1 MNQETQRLSQLIN
14 QETNLATSLLDLMLT
29 EKKHLEDGSVEK
41 LDTLAEQKAGYIEQ
55 LETISRKR
63 TQLLLALSTAPTT
76 VARMSLYISQQTQPD
91 RASLT
96 TAVDKL
102 EQSLEKCR
110 HQNSV
115 NGMVISMSQRN
126 VQRNLNILK
135 GADTESMTYTQ
146 KGQTT
151 HVGKRFSG
159 LKV

>member
-1 MNQETQRLSQLIN
+1 MNQETQKLSQLIN
-14 QETNLATSLLDLMLT
+14 QETNIATSLLDLMLI
-29 EKKHLEDGSVEK
+29 EKTHLEDGTVEK
-41 LDTLAEQKAGYIEQ
+41 LNTITEQKAGYLDQ
-55 LETISRKR
+55 LEIISRKR
-63 TQLLLALSTAPTT
+63 AQLLLALSTAPTT
-76 VARMSLYISQQTQPD
+76 VARMDHYISKQTQPD

-126 VQRNLNILK
+126 VQRNLNIMK

-151 HVGKRFSG
+151 LVGKRFSG